1 MFRPPVFRLPPL
13 TLPRRSTRQQLLPR
27 RRFVP
32 DYLLIET
39 AFTAAQWLIVG
50 PLTALA
56 FEGAPRSSPAIS

>member
-1 MFRPPVFRLPPL
+1 
-13 TLPRRSTRQQLLPR
+13 LPR

-39 AFTAAQWLIVG
+39 AFTAAQWLMVG